1 MKLREEME
9 ALDLLGKIKL
19 YISKLLKRKKHVSIF
34 IFAFLTIIFLYTL
47 VNPNIYV
54 RYKNYAIV
62 LYAIYALTFFTEKL
76 KDTVYTII
84 TFTFIVIITSFT
96 GIDINNKIYGSIGSY
111 FPIMMFSAFT
121 LRFMLENYYDRKMSK
136 NWLNFLFSTILAI
149 ICLTLTMKNIIVK
162 SSHILI
168 TCIIYTII
176 LSFLVLKL
184 GRSKKS
190 KEIDKPI

>member
-1 MKLREEME
+1 MKLQEEME
-9 ALDLLGKIKL
+9 ALDLLEKIKL
-19 YISKLLKRKKHVSIF
+19 YISKLLERKKHVSVF

-62 LYAIYALTFFTEKL
+62 LYAIYVLTFFTEKL

-136 NWLNFLFSTILAI
+136 NWLNFLSSTILAI

-176 LSFLVLKL
+176 LSLLVLKF

-190 KEIDKPI
+190 KEIDQPI